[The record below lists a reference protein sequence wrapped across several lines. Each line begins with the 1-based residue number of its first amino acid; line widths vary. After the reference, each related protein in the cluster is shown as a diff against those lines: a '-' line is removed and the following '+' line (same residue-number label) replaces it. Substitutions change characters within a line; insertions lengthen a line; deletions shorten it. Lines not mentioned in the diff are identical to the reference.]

1 MLQNKEIR
9 RGDDVSL
16 VFATSTDY
24 STKSIIFIT
33 KRDKTLTSARI
44 IEKKNTVA
52 GGSNAELE
60 VSASAITVHILEGNT
75 QSLEDEFLY
84 FDIYNNTDNETL
96 FHGKLWILADVQTPY
111 DSGSLPSSELPILN
125 KSIYIEIVDE
135 VITKESYYGFDTDPV
150 SAVPSTDELTIT
162 SDGELELEGIP
173 ISNAH
178 IDSISQTDKDAF
190 SVTFAT
196 GSLAGKTVT
205 FLWRYYSDSD
215 VGQSTPITYG
225 GTLSFGT
232 TAQRPVFTAGTNIGF
247 VYFDTTID
255 SPIYWN
261 GTSWV

>member
-1 MLQNKEIR
+1 MLQNKEIK
-9 RGDDVSL
+9 RGDDVDL
-16 VFATSTDY
+16 VFTVDIDY
-24 STKSIIFIT
+24 SSEGIIFIA

-44 IEKKNTVA
+44 IEKKNTIA
-52 GGSNAELE
+52 GGSDTELE
-60 VSASAITVHILEGNT
+60 VSATSITVHLLEGNT
-75 QSLEDEFLY
+75 QASEDEFLY

-96 FHGKLWILADVQTPY
+96 FHGKMWILADVQSPY

-150 SAVPSTDELTIT
+150 ASVPSTDELTIT

-178 IDSISQTDKDAF
+178 IDSISQTDEDAF
-190 SVTFAT
+190 SITFAT
-196 GSLAGKTVT
+196 GSLSGKTVT

-232 TAQRPVFTAGTNIGF
+232 TAQRPLFDSGTNIGF
-247 VYFDTTID
+247 VYFDTTIN
-255 SPIYWN
+255 SPIWWN
-261 GTSWV
+261 GTEWV